1 MTAEFLA
8 DPDEAEHA
16 ADYYMKE
23 FEAKGALIGQP
34 VSLVVNVSQI
44 PPEKMSR
51 VEHRICELYD
61 CIRLEK
67 GKTGFI
73 FKKPSIRAY
82 LKPMHFERANLLA
95 AAESLYRLILDEEVI
110 VSIEKA

>member
-8 DPDEAEHA
+8 EPDEAEHA
-16 ADYYMKE
+16 ADHYMKE
-23 FEAKGALIGQP
+23 FEAKGVRIGQP

-44 PPEKMSR
+44 QPEKMFR
-51 VEHRICELYD
+51 VEHRIRELYD
-61 CIRLEK
+61 CVKLEK

-73 FKKPSIRAY
+73 FKKPSIRAH
-82 LKPMHFERANLLA
+82 LSPIRFERANLLSA
-95 AAESLYRLILDEEVI
+95 AKSLYRLILDEEVT